1 MISGINDY
9 RTKSPR
15 DPREMWK
22 KPVTGDNQSDSD
34 GPELVTKVRQVLD
47 FEIFETDTPDVDFD
61 ELNEREAESIVSQNL
76 NHKEQD

>member
-47 FEIFETDTPDVDFD
+47 F
-61 ELNEREAESIVSQNL
+61 
-76 NHKEQD
+76 